1 MKTIDA
7 VVILAFVAVD
17 DLRNA
22 VFAVFVNSDVTLLV
36 LLLAV
41 VYFLNKNQNKIS
53 GSLNFDLM
61 EPLKKLKLA

>member
-1 MKTIDA
+1 VKTIDA